1 MIARRAMNHVRTS
14 IGSRIISQYK
24 TEDESVQDAGVRCTF
39 STGNGVEYA
48 PETLERYTPVIFCN
62 SIS

>member
-24 TEDESVQDAGVRCTF
+24 TEDESVQDAGGKVYF
-39 STGNGVEYA
+39 
-48 PETLERYTPVIFCN
+48 
-62 SIS
+62 